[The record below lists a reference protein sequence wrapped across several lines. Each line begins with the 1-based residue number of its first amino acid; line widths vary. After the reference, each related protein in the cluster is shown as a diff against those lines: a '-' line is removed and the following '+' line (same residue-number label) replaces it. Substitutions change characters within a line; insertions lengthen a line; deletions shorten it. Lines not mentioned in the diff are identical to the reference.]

1 MKSGTY
7 THSSGIVV
15 SPCEVEMERDE
26 GDVKEYTFFRC
37 HDKTNTLP

>member
-15 SPCEVEMERDE
+15 SPCEMERDE